1 MDHLETP
8 AAARP
13 RELMILDAD
22 AATARLL
29 HRIEPDFPATTDA
42 AALATPI
49 VLNVTV
55 GLDGVVDVVTVVS
68 GDSAFTPAALAA
80 VREWQYQ
87 PLVISGRN
95 TSFQTRVTFN
105 LKPPGN

>member
-1 MDHLETP
+1 MPPVRACFTALSLTF
-8 AAARP
+8 RQQ
-13 RELMILDAD
+13 LM
-22 AATARLL
+22 LL
-29 HRIEPDFPATTDA
+29 SLT
-42 AALATPI
+42 TPI

-68 GDSAFTPAALAA
+68 GDPAFTPAALAA